1 MKINFH
7 YILKT
12 CFLLSAFLLVFPNK
26 VREIPFALLGLF
38 SIIVYLREKIYN
50 KKDIILFLYFFV
62 LTISLLYTKDLKHGF
77 QHIESQLPFFYLPFT
92 YLVFLRKKMMS
103 SDFIIKWIQLFN
115 LANVL
120 FFIYF
125 LTYFLFQSQLISY
138 NNIRTTLDTLPFLG
152 IHPIYIS
159 IIAVL
164 AIFTNLHT
172 QNKYK
177 ALQYIFVSVNLF
189 LLLLSGVR
197 ATLLLFPIIMLAFL
211 LVSNLRLI
219 NKIYM
224 VLCIFIL
231 SFGVII
237 FNKDFIKRLSE
248 ISNPITYNQVNL
260 HNSTSIRRSIWDCAL
275 MQAKHSNPIIGEGP
289 GDTRGLLQKC
299 YDSKYPELNKYYN
312 THNQYLSIYIS
323 LGIIGLITIAL
334 FLYSISKTVSPQ
346 NKIYFIF
353 TLIFY
358 LYMFIFENVLERKYG
373 VLIFLSLLLFVFNSN
388 TKNRVNSNEK

>member
-1 MKINFH
+1 MKINLH

-12 CFLLSAFLLVFPNK
+12 CFLLSAFLLIFPNK

-38 SIIVYLREKIYN
+38 SIIVYFREKIYN
-50 KKDIILFLYFFV
+50 KKDIILFLYFFL
-62 LTISLLYTKDLKHGF
+62 LTISLLYTKDLKYGF

-92 YLVFLRKKMMS
+92 YLVFIRKKIIS

-138 NNIRTTLDTLPFLG
+138 NNIRTTLDTIPLLG

-159 IIAVL
+159 IAVL

-172 QNKYK
+172 QNKHK

-189 LLLLSGVR
+189 LLVISGVR

-260 HNSTSIRRSIWDCAL
+260 HNSTSIRRSIWDCVL

-289 GDTRGLLQKC
+289 GDTRELLQKC

-312 THNQYLSIYIS
+312 THNQYFSIYIS
-323 LGIIGLITIAL
+323 LGIIGLITITL
-334 FLYSISKTVSPQ
+334 FLYSISKSVSPQ

-373 VLIFLSLLLFVFNSN
+373 VLIFLSFLLFVFNSN
-388 TKNRVNSNEK
+388 TKNRLNSNE